1 MATPENFVLLNR
13 ESLKY
18 HSSINF
24 LTNRY
29 AKLANLGEFKN
40 DLISREIVKVERQ
53 KNETMIFQINSQ
65 SFKLRIRLIE
75 PAPLVVDGSIR
86 YDSYRMRKYFRNLKF
101 HIDLQASYTCL
112 LKKLVLFNFYR
123 LENPM
128 WLVGMGHL

>member
-29 AKLANLGEFKN
+29 AKFANLGDFKN
-40 DLISREIVKVERQ
+40 DLISREIVKVDRQ
-53 KNETMIFQINSQ
+53 KNETMLFQINSQ

-75 PAPLVVDGSIR
+75 PAPLVKG
-86 YDSYRMRKYFRNLKF
+86 
-101 HIDLQASYTCL
+101 C
-112 LKKLVLFNFYR
+112 
-123 LENPM
+123 
-128 WLVGMGHL
+128 